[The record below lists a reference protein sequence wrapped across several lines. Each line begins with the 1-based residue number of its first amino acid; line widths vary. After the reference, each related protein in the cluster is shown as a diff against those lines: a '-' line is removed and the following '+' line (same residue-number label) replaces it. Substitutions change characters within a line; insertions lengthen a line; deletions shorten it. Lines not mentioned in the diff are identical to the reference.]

1 MKILLIADEEER
13 GLWDYYAPGKL
24 KDYDLILAAG
34 DLKASYLSFL
44 VTMANRPLLYVP
56 GNHDVNYGKNPPEGC
71 ESIDGRIV
79 KINGLRIL
87 GLGGSMLYSG
97 GPNQYSEK
105 QMRRRI
111 RRLKFQ
117 LWRHGGV
124 DVVLSHAPIAGYG
137 DMDDPAHRGFECFEE
152 LIEKYEPR
160 LWVHGHVH
168 KRYGYEFRR
177 EHMIGSTRVVNA
189 CGKWEVEI

>member
-24 KDYDLILAAG
+24 KGYDFILSAG
-34 DLKASYLSFL
+34 DLKAGYLSFL

-56 GNHDVNYGKNPPEGC
+56 GNHDVNYEKNPPEGC

-87 GLGGSMLYSG
+87 GLGGSMLYSN
-97 GPNQYSEK
+97 GPNQYTER

-111 RRLKFQ
+111 RRLGWKI
-117 LWRHGGV
+117 RRCGGV

-137 DMDDPAHRGFECFEE
+137 DMDDPAHRGFDCFEE

-168 KRYGYEFRR
+168 KRYGYEFQR
-177 EHMIGSTRVVNA
+177 EHLIGSTRVVNA

>member
-24 KDYDLILAAG
+24 KGYELILSAG
-34 DLKASYLSFL
+34 DLKAGYLSFL

-56 GNHDVNYGKNPPEGC
+56 GNHDVNYKKNPPEGC

-87 GLGGSMLYSG
+87 GLGGSMMYSK
-97 GPNQYSEK
+97 GPNQYTER

-111 RRLKFQ
+111 RRLSWKI
-117 LWRHGGV
+117 RRCGGV

-137 DMDDPAHRGFECFEE
+137 DMDDPAHRGFECFME
-152 LIEKYEPR
+152 LIEKYEPK

-168 KRYGYEFRR
+168 KSYGTQFQR

-189 CGKWEVEI
+189 CGKYEVEI

>member
-13 GLWDYYAPGKL
+13 GLWDYYVPGKL
-24 KDYDLILAAG
+24 KGYDMILAAG

-87 GLGGSMLYSG
+87 GLGGSMMYSR
-97 GPNQYSEK
+97 GPNQYTER

-111 RRLKFQ
+111 QRLSWKIRRC
-117 LWRHGGV
+117 GGV

-137 DMDDPAHRGFECFEE
+137 DMDDPAHRGFDCFME
-152 LIEKYEPR
+152 LIEKYEPK

-168 KRYGYEFRR
+168 KRYGVKFER
-177 EHMIGSTRVVNA
+177 EHVIGRTRVINA
-189 CGKWEVEI
+189 CGKYEVEI

>member
-1 MKILLIADEEER
+1 MKLLLLADEESR
-13 GLWDYYAPGKL
+13 YLWDYYRPGML
-24 KDYDLILAAG
+24 KDYDLILSAG
-34 DLKASYLSFL
+34 DLKAGYLSFL

-56 GNHDVNYGKNPPEGC
+56 GNHDVNYEKNPPEGC

-87 GLGGSMLYSG
+87 GLGGSMLYSN
-97 GPNQYSEK
+97 GPNQYTER

-111 RRLKFQ
+111 RRLSWKI
-117 LWRHGGV
+117 RRCGGV

-137 DMDDPAHRGFECFEE
+137 DMDDPAHRGFDCFME
-152 LIEKYEPR
+152 LIEKYEPK

-168 KRYGYEFRR
+168 KSYGTQFQR

-189 CGKWEVEI
+189 CGKYEGEI

>member
-24 KDYDLILAAG
+24 KGYELILSAG
-34 DLKASYLSFL
+34 DLKAGYLSFL

-56 GNHDVNYGKNPPEGC
+56 GNHDVNYEKNPPEGC

-87 GLGGSMLYSG
+87 GLGGSMLYSQ
-97 GPNQYSEK
+97 GPNQYTER

-111 RRLKFQ
+111 RRLSWKI
-117 LWRHGGV
+117 RRCGGV

-137 DMDDPAHRGFECFEE
+137 DMDDPAHRGFECFME
-152 LIEKYEPR
+152 LIEKYEPK

-168 KRYGYEFRR
+168 KSYGTQFQR

-189 CGKWEVEI
+189 CGKYEVEI

>member
-24 KDYDLILAAG
+24 KGYDLILSAG
-34 DLKASYLSFL
+34 DLKAGYLSFL

-56 GNHDVNYGKNPPEGC
+56 GNHDVNYEKNPPEGC

-87 GLGGSMLYSG
+87 GLGGSMLYSN
-97 GPNQYSEK
+97 GPNQYTER

-111 RRLKFQ
+111 RRLGWKI
-117 LWRHGGV
+117 RRCGGV

-137 DMDDPAHRGFECFEE
+137 DMDDPAHRGFDCFME
-152 LIEKYEPR
+152 LIEKYEPK

-168 KRYGYEFRR
+168 KSYGTQFQR

-189 CGKWEVEI
+189 CGKYEVEI

>member
-24 KDYDLILAAG
+24 KDYELILAAG

-137 DMDDPAHRGFECFEE
+137 DMEDAAHRGFECFEE

-177 EHMIGSTRVVNA
+177 EHLIGSTRVVNA

>member
-24 KDYDLILAAG
+24 KGYELILSAG
-34 DLKASYLSFL
+34 DLKAGYLSFL

-56 GNHDVNYGKNPPEGC
+56 GNHDVNYEKNPPEGC

-87 GLGGSMLYSG
+87 GLGGSMLYSR
-97 GPNQYSEK
+97 GPNQYTER

-111 RRLKFQ
+111 RQ
-117 LWRHGGV
+117 LSWKIRRCGGV

-137 DMDDPAHRGFECFEE
+137 DMDDPAHRGFDCFME
-152 LIEKYEPR
+152 LIEKYEPK

-168 KRYGYEFRR
+168 KSYGTQFQR
-177 EHMIGSTRVVNA
+177 EHMIGRTRVVNA
-189 CGKWEVEI
+189 CGKYEVEI